1 MIGHLCVVL
10 SATTGDLGEHLDLD
24 HHGHEKY
31 EQSFQSCFVP
41 QWNGQM
47 TDETITDIAILHCHL

>member
-24 HHGHEKY
+24 HRGHENMDNLSSHVLYHNEMAK
-31 EQSFQSCFVP
+31 
-41 QWNGQM
+41 
-47 TDETITDIAILHCHL
+47 

>member
-24 HHGHEKY
+24 HRGYEKY
-31 EQSFQSCFVP
+31 GQSFQSYFVLVA
-41 QWNGQM
+41 Q
-47 TDETITDIAILHCHL
+47 

>member
-24 HHGHEKY
+24 HRGHEKY
-31 EQSFQSCFVP
+31 GQSFQSCFVP
-41 QWNGQM
+41 Q
-47 TDETITDIAILHCHL
+47 